1 MVMDQEPLISA
12 DKFKK
17 AKIDFLKSPSDF
29 SAQYRYGVAMIHSKN
44 KKVVEEGC
52 KLLKELCSINTT
64 SSEICMCYYHICY
77 GSLRVNKYPD
87 VRIYAEKLYAQYPT
101 VRLTDKEAANENLI
115 IQKTQGLVILADEFS
130 QNPQL
135 SKLLDDKR
143 KRGLKSIL
151 QKRNFHRK
159 DKIEN
164 HVRSHS
170 LTSKRTFTEIL
181 PPNKI
186 LSELTNANS
195 QSNSSNRTFIL
206 RHASQDITSIPNLQ
220 CNPSV
225 ILDTDSL
232 PTKKRFTAPPTLP
245 AADTEKPE
253 PRRPYSFHMASSS
266 SHKSSTDM
274 PDLNPEPCVTK
285 GPEKNSDGEILELKE
300 TLTQLRAMYDN
311 IYGFEQ
317 NKNNVNMEG
326 NGKGLEREEN
336 TNPSSQN
343 NNSTQTH
350 EEGAKTV
357 GQRLTAKTQP
367 VNIELVDSESNDRV
381 DNITSQNT
389 YVIERAL
396 EPLPALQLPNTHSE
410 YITRNMSKPEFG
422 LPAAKKP
429 RLATLS
435 KTMSIND
442 PNIGNR
448 PWVIIRR
455 YGMRGGKKIR
465 LPNTLEELIQ
475 VSGEKLGITAA
486 CIREVTTEAEIE
498 DIRAVETQSVLW
510 VMTEEDELSF
520 Q

>member
-12 DKFKK
+12 DKLKK

-44 KKVVEEGC
+44 KKIVEEGC
-52 KLLKELCSINTT
+52 KLLKELCSVNTT
-64 SSEICMCYYHICY
+64 SSEICMCFYHICY

-87 VRIYAEKLYAQYPT
+87 VRIYADKLYAHYPT

-151 QKRNFHRK
+151 QKRNLHRK

-170 LTSKRTFTEIL
+170 LTSKRTFTEI
-181 PPNKI
+181 PPNKII

-195 QSNSSNRTFIL
+195 QSNSSNRNIIL
-206 RHASQDITSIPNLQ
+206 RHASHDLTSIPNLQ
-220 CNPSV
+220 CSPSV
-225 ILDTDSL
+225 ILDTDSI
-232 PTKKRFTAPPTLP
+232 PSKKRFTAPPTLP
-245 AADTEKPE
+245 ADTEKPE
-253 PRRPYSFHMASSS
+253 PRRPLSFHMATSS

-274 PDLNPEPCVTK
+274 PDSILDPEPCVTK
-285 GPEKNSDGEILELKE
+285 GNKNSDGEILELKE

-311 IYGFEQ
+311 IYGFE
-317 NKNNVNMEG
+317 NKNVNMEG

-343 NNSTQTH
+343 NSTQNQ
-350 EEGAKTV
+350 EEGAKT
-357 GQRLTAKTQP
+357 GAQRLTAKTQP
-367 VNIELVDSESNDRV
+367 VNLELIESESNDRV
-381 DNITSQNT
+381 DNITSKNT

-396 EPLPALQLPNTHSE
+396 EPLPALQLPNTHTE
-410 YITRNMSKPEFG
+410 YITRMMSKPEFG

-435 KTMSIND
+435 KTMSVND

-498 DIRAVETQSVLW
+498 DIRAVESQSVLW
-510 VMTEEDELSF
+510 VMTEDDELSF

>member
-1 MVMDQEPLISA
+1 
-12 DKFKK
+12 
-17 AKIDFLKSPSDF
+17 
-29 SAQYRYGVAMIHSKN
+29 
-44 KKVVEEGC
+44 
-52 KLLKELCSINTT
+52 
-64 SSEICMCYYHICY
+64 
-77 GSLRVNKYPD
+77 
-87 VRIYAEKLYAQYPT
+87 
-101 VRLTDKEAANENLI
+101 
-115 IQKTQGLVILADEFS
+115 
-130 QNPQL
+130 
-135 SKLLDDKR
+135 
-143 KRGLKSIL
+143 
-151 QKRNFHRK
+151 
-159 DKIEN
+159 
-164 HVRSHS
+164 
-170 LTSKRTFTEIL
+170 
-181 PPNKI
+181 
-186 LSELTNANS
+186 
-195 QSNSSNRTFIL
+195 
-206 RHASQDITSIPNLQ
+206 
-220 CNPSV
+220 
-225 ILDTDSL
+225 
-232 PTKKRFTAPPTLP
+232 
-245 AADTEKPE
+245 
-253 PRRPYSFHMASSS
+253 MASSS